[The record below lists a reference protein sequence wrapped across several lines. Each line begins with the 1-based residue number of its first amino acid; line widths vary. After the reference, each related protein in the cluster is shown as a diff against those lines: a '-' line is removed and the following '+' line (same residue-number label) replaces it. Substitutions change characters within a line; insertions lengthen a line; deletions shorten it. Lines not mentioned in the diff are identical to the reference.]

1 MEVINKQN
9 SLQDQTQSQKQ
20 GNNNSNK
27 RKNLKLYKIIKFKI
41 KPLGN
46 LKP

>member
-9 SLQDQTQSQKQ
+9 SVQTQPEKEA
-20 GNNNSNK
+20 NTNK
-27 RKNLKLYKIIKFKI
+27 RNNLKFYKMIKFKI